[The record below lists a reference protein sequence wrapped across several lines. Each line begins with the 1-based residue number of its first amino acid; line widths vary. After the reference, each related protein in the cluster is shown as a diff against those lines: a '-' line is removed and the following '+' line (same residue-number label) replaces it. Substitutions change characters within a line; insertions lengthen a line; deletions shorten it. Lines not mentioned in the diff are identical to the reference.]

1 MIKPGTPQQIEWGKG
16 NWIFLDMGFSRT
28 QKTYRRRRAVLRYFP
43 EAQRRILD
51 HLAGARSITNLMIEA
66 PLSVSFRNGR
76 PAPRSVERRDGKNR
90 FWYVGA
96 GCAVMVA
103 SMYLL
108 KAIDFA
114 SPPCGVRLFEA
125 LISYK
130 DQEAR
135 TDHMKRN
142 GEGMQRVTGNA
153 IPSKSSWPI
162 T

>member
-1 MIKPGTPQQIEWGKG
+1 M
-16 NWIFLDMGFSRT
+16 
-28 QKTYRRRRAVLRYFP
+28 YFP

-51 HLAGARSITNLMIEA
+51 HLAGARSITKLMIEA

-108 KAIDFA
+108 KAIDSA

-135 TDHMKRN
+135 SGPYEAELLRDAVRDRKRHPVQIVPADHLKEQSTDERALSARF
-142 GEGMQRVTGNA
+142 GVIGLDCGV
-153 IPSKSSWPI
+153 PSVVML
-162 T
+162 